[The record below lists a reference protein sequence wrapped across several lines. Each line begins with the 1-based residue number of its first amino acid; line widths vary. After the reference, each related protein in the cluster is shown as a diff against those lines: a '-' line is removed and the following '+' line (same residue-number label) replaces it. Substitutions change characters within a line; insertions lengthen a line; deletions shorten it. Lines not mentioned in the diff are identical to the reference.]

1 MDLLSTDILS
11 HIKSFVGEDYIYF
24 APVSKQWKL
33 AWGKEPPV
41 TRMVT
46 QFTTVSQIWV
56 LVHTINRENII
67 QGSHNSILSFIKRH
81 TLDYWIRN
89 IVEWKQALTILI
101 NSNVV
106 YGIKR
111 IEYLSEL

>member
-1 MDLLSTDILS
+1 MDSLSTDILS

-33 AWGKEPPV
+33 AWGRDPPV

-46 QFTTVSQIWV
+46 EFTTVSQVWMI
-56 LVHTINRENII
+56 VHTSRDNII

-81 TLDYWIRN
+81 TLDYWIQN
-89 IVEWKQALTILI
+89 IMEWKQALIILI

-106 YGIKR
+106 YSIKR
-111 IEYLSEL
+111 IEYLSDL